1 VAVRVAAEETSVE
14 PVEEAVGC
22 EAVCPVVVDAWVCP
36 VVVVLATLLVATP
49 VAVAPPAV
57 VVVLPAD
64 VVVLETGTPAQTPPV
79 QTSLLVLLFPSSQ
92 VVPSALFGL
101 LQAPVVEE
109 QTPTSWH

>member
-22 EAVCPVVVDAWVCP
+22 EALVVDAWVCP

-49 VAVAPPAV
+49 VDVAVAPPVV

-64 VVVLETGTPAQTPPV
+64 VVVVLETGTPAQTPPV

>member
-22 EAVCPVVVDAWVCP
+22 EALVVDAWVCP
-36 VVVVLATLLVATP
+36 VVVLSTLLVATP
-49 VAVAPPAV
+49 VVA
-57 VVVLPAD
+57 AD
-64 VVVLETGTPAQTPPV
+64 AVVVLETGTPAQTPPV